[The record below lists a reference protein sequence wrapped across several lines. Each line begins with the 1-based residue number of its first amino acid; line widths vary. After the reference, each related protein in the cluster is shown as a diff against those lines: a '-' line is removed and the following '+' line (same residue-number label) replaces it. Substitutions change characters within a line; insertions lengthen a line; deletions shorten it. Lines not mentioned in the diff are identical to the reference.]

1 MYVIGIA
8 GGIGA
13 GKSVVSR
20 VLRSKGH
27 EVYDCDSE
35 ARRMMEAS
43 DLLKADIAARLGD
56 SCISADGSLD
66 RREIAKC
73 IFGDDSCRE
82 WLNSRV
88 HRMVREDV
96 ARRASSAS
104 EGILFVESAIL
115 KSSGLCYLCDRI
127 WIVDAPEEVR
137 IERACARDGSDRDS
151 VKARIEAQRDEES
164 GFDDTPVD
172 IIRNDGLCPVLPEI
186 EKLLTSL
193 KQ

>member
-1 MYVIGIA
+1 MYVVGIA

-35 ARRMMEAS
+35 ARSMMEAS
-43 DLLKADIAARLGD
+43 DLLKADIAARLGEA
-56 SCISADGSLD
+56 CIAADGSLD
-66 RREIAKC
+66 RREIARC
-73 IFGDDSCRE
+73 IFGDDLCRM

-104 EGILFVESAIL
+104 DGILFVESAIL
-115 KSSGLCYLCDRI
+115 KSSGLCYLCGRI

-137 IERACARDGSDRDS
+137 IERVCSRDGSDRDS

-164 GFDDTPVD
+164 GFDDIPVD
-172 IIRNDGLCPVLPEI
+172 IIRNDGYCPVLPRI
-186 EKLLTSL
+186 EELLTSVMP
-193 KQ
+193 